1 MTTGSTKCDYPFR
14 LIERPLKNGK
24 GWVVRVLCGCHNHDI
39 VETLFGHPYVVRLKN
54 NEKTMIIDITKS
66 MVKPKNILLTLKEH
80 NEKTLQPL
88 NKCILSELHIGDLK
102 EAPDINVTFNE
113 FVRA

>member
-1 MTTGSTKCDYPFR
+1 
-14 LIERPLKNGK
+14 
-24 GWVVRVLCGCHNHDI
+24 
-39 VETLFGHPYVVRLKN
+39 
-54 NEKTMIIDITKS
+54 MIIDITKS

-102 EAPDINVTFNE
+102 EAPVDEYGKTSN
-113 FVRA
+113 